1 MRHEADECLI
11 YGGAMHT
18 PAAIVNLSQNFLRAA
33 KKVMPRHI
41 WAQFPKE
48 VRARAGASD
57 ERAPVARKPRARAF
71 KMPNGKSVSVQS
83 TPSKNRSKHTRT
95 KRAQIRCAFVSL
107 PASGQ
112 VSHLQR
118 PGGNTVPFGCCSI
131 KFADKNGNDFPRRIP
146 MPIGLQP
153 PKVQLK
159 FPTACRTDAGGFNV
173 ITDGSSSESETET
186 GADTSHAIII
196 DDDDNDNNNA
206 HTAMVKQ
213 EDAPSATATVLRF
226 DGTDD
231 TSDASMA
238 SMLQLDPLTLNML
251 ADGLWS
257 VTDFL
262 CTHVPPSDDGA
273 HLLDW
278 CNLPHMMDYA
288 DESIDTE
295 SSMHDTSTI
304 SWKETSTVFES
315 VTSASADDEDA
326 DDESDPSYEDGDAET
341 HALVAHAARMN
352 NGRARRLRMADF
364 RNYRARRVRASEAR
378 TKRTITAPDSHVAI
392 ESAQQSAAATMF
404 GSSYPS
410 DYTGDGPTGQDVVD
424 TGGELYIVKS
434 KIVGHYYRSA
444 LRQYMVAADKK
455 RKMNVVVLLRK
466 VYIAGGAS

>member
-1 MRHEADECLI
+1 
-11 YGGAMHT
+11 
-18 PAAIVNLSQNFLRAA
+18 
-33 KKVMPRHI
+33 
-41 WAQFPKE
+41 
-48 VRARAGASD
+48 
-57 ERAPVARKPRARAF
+57 
-71 KMPNGKSVSVQS
+71 
-83 TPSKNRSKHTRT
+83 
-95 KRAQIRCAFVSL
+95 
-107 PASGQ
+107 
-112 VSHLQR
+112 
-118 PGGNTVPFGCCSI
+118 
-131 KFADKNGNDFPRRIP
+131 
-146 MPIGLQP
+146 
-153 PKVQLK
+153 
-159 FPTACRTDAGGFNV
+159 
-173 ITDGSSSESETET
+173 
-186 GADTSHAIII
+186 
-196 DDDDNDNNNA
+196 
-206 HTAMVKQ
+206 
-213 EDAPSATATVLRF
+213 
-226 DGTDD
+226 
-231 TSDASMA
+231 
-238 SMLQLDPLTLNML
+238 ML
-251 ADGLWS
+251 AVGLWS

-295 SSMHDTSTI
+295 GSMHDTSTI

-392 ESAQQSAAATMF
+392 ESAQQSAAATMS

-455 RKMNVVVLLRK
+455 RNMNAVVLLRK
-466 VYIAGGAS
+466 MYVAGGASQPVVIYPRLRACNEKLRSLQVRVLEKTVNHIIRRSIYTSEKARMAISSAVAAVTAAKIAVAAATSVPEVTSHTQHVGECNTLPYGECSKKFADTFALPTFTLQRLLSLADEILGSDWLSEMPQVRTHILRRALHCTITSTSGITRPEPFAVQTTVNTLRMLYRTIPRYFVINHSPNKDFDTNYFPANYYALY